1 MANEMVQ
8 IEVSVNEKLEVDVH
22 VSDILY
28 AVNRL
33 PLLKKWNVIGNL
45 ISHLRLSKK
54 DEDGDD
60 IEKEDILNPEQV
72 QIIKTFLEKQLD
84 IITNYKP

>member
-1 MANEMVQ
+1 MKDEMVQ
-8 IEVSVNEKLEVDVH
+8 IEVSINEKLEVDVH

-33 PLLKKWNVIGNL
+33 PLLKKWNVIGGL
-45 ISHLRLSKK
+45 ITHLRLSKK

-60 IEKEDILNPEQV
+60 IEKEDVLNAEQI
-72 QIIKTFLEKQLD
+72 QIVKTFLERQLD
-84 IITNYKP
+84 IINNYKP